1 MVSIKDIAKR
11 AGVSISTV
19 SYALNG
25 STKVTEETR
34 AKIMAVA
41 AELDYIPNAA
51 ARNLKKQESKII
63 GAFLTDY
70 SGAFYGHLLHGI
82 REKLSEN
89 GYELIVCTGKQS
101 HRFLPERMIDGA
113 IILDASFENIELL
126 SYAERGHK
134 LVVLDRELMHDNI
147 RQVLLDNKTGAR
159 LAVRNLIA
167 AGLERLY
174 FVTGPRE
181 SYDSARRLEAARAAA
196 KEYPH
201 IICTEIQGNFDKESG
216 MDAAEKITKEFSSP
230 AGVFCFNDE
239 MAIGMYNFLANTELI
254 IGQDIHIVGFDNIEV
269 SHYTDPR
276 LTTIAYSKKKWG
288 AMAAEALLD
297 LIKGE
302 TESEV
307 PMKIQVSL
315 LEGKSVRAVSK

>member
-34 AKIMAVA
+34 ARIMALA
-41 AELDYIPNAA
+41 EELDYIPNAA
-51 ARNLKKQESKII
+51 ARNLKKQETKII
-63 GAFLTDY
+63 GAYLTDY
-70 SGAFYGHLLHGI
+70 SGAFYGHLLHGM
-82 REKLSEN
+82 REKLSKS
-89 GYELIVCTGKQS
+89 GYELIVCTGTQS

-113 IILDASFENIELL
+113 IILDASFQDAELL

-147 RQVLLDNKTGAR
+147 RQVLLDNQAGAGI
-159 LAVRNLIA
+159 AVHTLLD
-167 AGLERLY
+167 AGLDKLY
-174 FVTGPRE
+174 FVTGPKE
-181 SYDSARRLEAARAAA
+181 SYDSTRRLEAARAAVKDNPNVA
-196 KEYPH
+196 Y
-201 IICTEIQGNFDKESG
+201 TEIQGHFDKESG
-216 MDAAEKITKEFSSP
+216 MAAAEKITKEYSGP
-230 AGVFCFNDE
+230 VGVFCFNDE
-239 MAIGMYNFLANTELI
+239 MAIGMFNFLSNTEFI
-254 IGQDIHIVGFDNIEV
+254 IGKDIHIIGFDNIEI
-269 SHYTDPR
+269 SHYIDPR

-288 AMAAEALLD
+288 AMAAGALLD

-302 TESEV
+302 SEPNG

-315 LEGKSVRAVSK
+315 LEGRSVRAVSK